1 MTEYKPSI
9 VTHHA
14 GGRVTRQIDPQAV
27 VDYNDLVR
35 FGWLSREEAM
45 RHLYPEEA
53 QEIYDP
59 GKRWG

>member
-9 VTHHA
+9 VTRHA
-14 GGRVTRQIDPQAV
+14 DGRVTRQVDPRGV

-35 FGWLSREEAM
+35 YGLLSREEAM

-53 QEIYDP
+53 DEIFNP